1 MACLEGHNRTFM
13 AGIPTQCA
21 VLPLVFA
28 HGTGLIYIYIYIYI
42 RISNVVEL
50 IFLFCA
56 ILSEIKL
63 SGR

>member
-28 HGTGLIYIYIYIYI
+28 HDTGLIYI

-56 ILSEIKL
+56 VLSEIKL